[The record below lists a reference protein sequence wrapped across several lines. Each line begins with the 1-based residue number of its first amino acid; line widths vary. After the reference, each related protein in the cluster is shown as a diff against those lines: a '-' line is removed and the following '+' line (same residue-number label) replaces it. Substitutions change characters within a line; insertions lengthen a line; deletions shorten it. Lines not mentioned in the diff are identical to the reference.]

1 MNIYTTNYVKKKNND
16 YLLPPLPLPFLHP
29 GLFALKRQ
37 AIPNYSAPFKIISPY
52 VGPL

>member
-29 GLFALKRQ
+29 GLFARHFQALKRQ
-37 AIPNYSAPFKIISPY
+37 AIPNYSAPFKI
-52 VGPL
+52 